1 MDFTRLLIYRPHLK
15 RVEADARVRAPIEAC
30 GILIGKR
37 RNNDF
42 EVLDVVATLNVVNSS
57 TRFEIDPEEL
67 YRVMKGAEAGGLE
80 IIGFYHSHLGYGA
93 GPSTVDLEHMKF
105 LSNLVWLIC
114 DIPAGGAEFKAFS
127 MHGGKLVELGL
138 VTI

>member
-1 MDFTRLLIYRPHLK
+1 MK
-15 RVEADARVRAPIEAC
+15 QVGADARARAPIEAC

-37 RNNDF
+37 RNDDF
-42 EVLDVVATLNVVNSS
+42 EVLDAVAASNVVNSP

-67 YRVMKGAEAGGLE
+67 YRVMKGAEARGLE

-93 GPSTVDLEHMKF
+93 GPSGVDLEYMKF
-105 LSNLVWLIC
+105 LSNLAWLIC

-127 MHGGKLVELGL
+127 MHGSKLVELEL
-138 VTI
+138 VVT

>member
-1 MDFTRLLIYRPHLK
+1 MRLLISCPYLK
-15 RVEADARVRAPIEAC
+15 QVEADARARAPIEAC

-37 RNNDF
+37 GNNDF
-42 EVLDVVATLNVVNSS
+42 EVSDVVTASNVINSP

-67 YRVMKGAEAGGLE
+67 YRVMKGAEARGLE

-93 GPSTVDLEHMKF
+93 GPSIVDLEHMKF

-127 MHGGKLVELGL
+127 MHGGKLVKLEL

>member
-1 MDFTRLLIYRPHLK
+1 MKLLISRSHLK
-15 RVEADARVRAPIEAC
+15 QVETDARARAQIEAC

-37 RNNDF
+37 WGNDL
-42 EVLDVVATLNVVNSS
+42 EVLDAVPVSNVANSP

-67 YRVMKGAEAGGLE
+67 YRVMKGAEARGLE

-93 GPSTVDLEHMKF
+93 GPSAVDLGHMKF
-105 LSNLVWLIC
+105 LSNLAWLIC

-127 MHGGKLVELGL
+127 VYEGKLVELEL
-138 VTI
+138 VVT

>member
-1 MDFTRLLIYRPHLK
+1 MRLLIPLPHLK
-15 RVEADARVRAPIEAC
+15 QVEADARARAPIEAC

-37 RNNDF
+37 GKNDF
-42 EVLDVVATLNVVNSS
+42 EVLDLVAAPNVVDSP

-67 YRVMKGAEAGGLE
+67 YRVMKGAEARRLE

-93 GPSTVDLEHMKF
+93 GPSAVDLEHMKF

-114 DIPAGGAEFKAFS
+114 DILARSAEFKAFS
-127 MHGGKLVELGL
+127 MHGGKLVELEL